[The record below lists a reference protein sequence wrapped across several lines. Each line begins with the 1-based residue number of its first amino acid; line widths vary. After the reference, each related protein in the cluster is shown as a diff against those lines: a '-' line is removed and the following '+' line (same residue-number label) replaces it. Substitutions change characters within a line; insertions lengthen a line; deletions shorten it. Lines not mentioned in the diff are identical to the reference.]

1 MYGLQIFSSVLW
13 HDLLDGILSSSQ
25 VFNSDEV
32 QFIYIFLRLS
42 KGGDSYMM
50 MDGNY
55 TCGGEHAIVYTDVE
69 FSCAREIYTTL

>member
-42 KGGDSYMM
+42 KGG
-50 MDGNY
+50 
-55 TCGGEHAIVYTDVE
+55 TVI
-69 FSCAREIYTTL
+69 

>member
-1 MYGLQIFSSVLW
+1 
-13 HDLLDGILSSSQ
+13 
-25 VFNSDEV
+25 
-32 QFIYIFLRLS
+32 
-42 KGGDSYMM
+42 MM